1 MTFFSIYSTDS
12 LDFVD
17 KEINYKSGDYL
28 KGTKYR
34 NLSCPL
40 HARWCIRKTVLKVQT
55 ADWKIA
61 WYLKKNKLY
70 YHLESK
76 TQPSTEQSVALSSSV
91 AYEKLIHKL
100 HNRLNIFE
108 VA

>member
-28 KGTKYR
+28 KGTKQR

-61 WYLKKNKLY
+61 WYLKKKNYIITWRVKLSLPQNGQLLY
-70 YHLESK
+70 PVQWLMK
-76 TQPSTEQSVALSSSV
+76 
-91 AYEKLIHKL
+91 
-100 HNRLNIFE
+100 N
-108 VA
+108 